1 MCKILGV
8 LRGGFGALP
17 FCAKT
22 WGAGRAVLGRCRFV
36 QNPGG
41 LEGLLWGVAVLC
53 EILRGLEGLLWGVAL
68 LCQIL
73 GVWRGCFGA
82 LPFCAKSWGA

>member
-1 MCKILGV
+1 M
-8 LRGGFGALP
+8 
-17 FCAKT
+17 
-22 WGAGRAVLGRCRFV
+22 GRCRFV

-41 LEGLLWGVAVLC
+41 LEGLLWGGAVLC

-73 GVWRGCFGA
+73 EGLFRSVAVLREILGGLKGCFGA
-82 LPFCAKSWGA
+82 LSFCAKSWAA